1 MFKYTFD
8 NVELLNQD
16 MDMLIVQL
24 SDKINIV
31 LKKYKIYVMFYFQ

>member
-16 MDMLIVQL
+16 MDKLIVQL

-31 LKKYKIYVMFYFQ
+31 QKKYKIYVMFYFQ

>member
-8 NVELLNQD
+8 NMELLSQD

-31 LKKYKIYVMFYFQ
+31 QKIYKIYVMFDFQ

>member
-16 MDMLIVQL
+16 MDKLIVQL